1 MLYMLFSLLLAVVPA
16 VLLIFFIVG
25 KDKKQPEPPLQ
36 LVKAFFM
43 GVVAVVITAFF
54 NIIIGSVFHFDSTTV
69 GGSIGTAF
77 LGAAIPEE
85 CAKMLMLWLLLRR
98 NKYFDEHFD
107 GIVYAVMVGLGF
119 ALVENLLYM
128 FDNYNE
134 WLAVGISRAFLS
146 VPAHYAFA
154 VFMGYYY
161 SLACFES
168 RNNRRYYLLALFVP
182 ILLHGLYDALLM
194 VSDVMSGGFS
204 FLLSALCLVL
214 CYKMHKEVFRR
225 LNGHLQSDSIII
237 PVEQEPVAESRE
249 DNIEYIDYEDV
260 ENKDVDK
267 M

>member
-16 VLLIFFIVG
+16 VLLMFFIVG

-43 GVVAVVITAFF
+43 GVGAVVVTLIF
-54 NIIIGSVFHFDSTTV
+54 NGFIGSVFHFDSTTI
-69 GGSIGTAF
+69 GGNIGSAF
-77 LGAAIPEE
+77 WCAAIPEE
-85 CAKMLMLWLLLRR
+85 CAKLLMLWLLLRR

-134 WLAVGISRAFLS
+134 WLTVGIARAILS

-161 SLACFES
+161 SLASFAS
-168 RNNRRYYLLALFVP
+168 RNNRRYYVLALFVP
-182 ILLHGLYDALLM
+182 ILLHGVYDALLM
-194 VSDVMSGGFS
+194 VSDVMPEGISL
-204 FLLSALCLVL
+204 LLSALCLIL

-225 LNGHLQSDSIII
+225 LNSHLQSDSIIV
-237 PVEQEPVAESRE
+237 PAEQEPVAESRE

-260 ENKDVDK
+260 ESNDDAK